1 MRKTLLLILFLSVIT
16 FSAQSQNH
24 VDALIQKLK
33 TTKSEDQRVDVI
45 FNFISNTSESDPAQD
60 FRNGQNLLRYARKYH
75 DDVAESLAL
84 NQIGYNY
91 KQFGNFTKGLEF
103 GLKAVEIAEVNGNK
117 KLIGFTKVNLSL
129 VYRDL
134 GNSTK
139 AIELLRLAE
148 KLGTE
153 TQSYIV
159 LETAYQNLAEIYLA
173 QNKIDQALTLAQ
185 KDYEIS
191 IKNNYRDWIGYTLI
205 DLGAIHG
212 RLNNRELALNYFD
225 MAVREAKSTRSP
237 KILLSAYLAKSDYF
251 KENKQNDSSMANA
264 KKAIASVKNTPF
276 SNYAI
281 KPAKIL
287 LDEYRGQNVDSAFK
301 YSEIYRIT
309 NDSLFSAKAIQQT
322 QQMTF
327 QNELQQQQ
335 IEEERSNNIQY
346 AIIATGIITF
356 FIFFLLLSRTIMV
369 NEKWIS
375 FLAILA
381 LLLVFEFV
389 NLLIHP
395 FLGNLTH
402 HSPILML
409 LCMVALAS
417 LLIPLHHK
425 LEHIIKHKL
434 TEKNKS
440 IRLAAA
446 KKTIVQLENQTEN
459 I

>member
-1 MRKTLLLILFLSVIT
+1 MRKIALLLLFFSFIT
-16 FSAQSQNH
+16 VPAQSQTQ
-24 VDALIQKLK
+24 VDALIQKLE
-33 TTKSEDQRVDVI
+33 TTKSDDQHVDAI
-45 FNFISNTSESDPAQD
+45 LNFISNTSESDPAQD
-60 FRNGQNLLRYARKYH
+60 FKNGQNLLRYARKYN
-75 DDVAESLAL
+75 DDIAESLAL

-103 GLKAVEIAEVNGNK
+103 GLKAVEIAEANGNK

-134 GNSTK
+134 GNAPK
-139 AIELLRLAE
+139 AIELLQSAE
-148 KLGTE
+148 KLGME

-191 IKNNYRDWIGYTLI
+191 IKNNYRDWIGYTLV
-205 DLGAIHG
+205 DLGSIHG
-212 RLNNRELALNYFD
+212 KLNNSELALNYFE
-225 MAVREAKSTRSP
+225 MAVREAKSTHSA
-237 KILLSAYLAKSDYF
+237 KILLTAYLAKSDYF
-251 KENKQNDSSMANA
+251 KQNKQIDSSRTNA
-264 KKAIASVKNTPF
+264 KKAISAVRNTPF

-281 KPAKIL
+281 KPAKML
-287 LDEYRGQNVDSAFK
+287 LDAYRGHNADSAFK
-301 YSEIYRIT
+301 YSEIYRIA
-309 NDSLFSAKAIQQT
+309 NDSMFSAKAIAQT
-322 QQMTF
+322 QQLTF
-327 QNELQQQQ
+327 QSELQQQQ
-335 IEEERSNNIQY
+335 AEEERRNNIQY

-356 FIFFLLLSRTIMV
+356 FIFFLLLSRTIIV

-395 FLGNLTH
+395 FIGNLTH
-402 HSPILML
+402 HSPVLML

-425 LEHIIKHKL
+425 LEHFIKHKL

-446 KKTIVQLENQTEN
+446 KKTIEQLER
-459 I
+459 